1 MIFYL
6 DLTAYEQEELKQLSH
21 KLFSG
26 NSFVVFS
33 DEEENSYDYKRYSD
47 LLERKL
53 KYNKQIQE
61 GV

>member
-1 MIFYL
+1 MMFYL
-6 DLTAYEQEELKQLSH
+6 DLTAYEQEELNQLTH